1 MKKVIKGKIVNF
13 CINERAES
21 RRQDLKPNAYVRSG
35 SIYALDRNYLILK
48 KRRYGSKK
56 SYAYI
61 LPNERAINIDGVLDF
76 YMAEKILSKK

>member
-48 KRRYGSKK
+48 KEDMDQKELRLYTS
-56 SYAYI
+56 
-61 LPNERAINIDGVLDF
+61 
-76 YMAEKILSKK
+76 